1 MFETHVLNLGTVSTA
16 PVLLLQSLIGELAMD
31 RKDKI
36 LHAAIDEFADK
47 GYHLARVR
55 DICAKAK
62 ANLAAINYYFGGKEA
77 LYREVIEFVFNIS
90 DPFDLV
96 VKNHEHNMNPEKY
109 LLSWIEAFLES
120 TSSESPLYKYR
131 YKIIIH
137 EMVSPSP
144 LLPEIMEHKM
154 TPRLT
159 RLKEIVRKIKG
170 SQIPEDEISA
180 ICLLIIGQC
189 IYFFNKPMVE
199 GFTGQKDFVDKN
211 IKLIAGKIIKTLTI

>member
-1 MFETHVLNLGTVSTA
+1 
-16 PVLLLQSLIGELAMD
+16 MD

-36 LHAAIDEFADK
+36 LHAAINEFTDK

-55 DICAKAK
+55 DICDNAQ

-77 LYREVIEFVFNIS
+77 LYREVIESVFNIP

-96 VKNHEHNMNPEKY
+96 VKDRTHEMKPEEY
-109 LLSWIEAFLES
+109 LMCWIESFLKC
-120 TSSESPLYKYR
+120 TSSENPLYKYR

-144 LLPEIMEHKM
+144 LLPEIMELKM
-154 TPRLT
+154 LPRLAK
-159 RLKEIVRKIKG
+159 LKEIVRKLKG
-170 SQIPEDEISA
+170 SQSPDDEISA
-180 ICLLIIGQC
+180 LCMLTIGQC

-211 IKLIAGKIIKTLTI
+211 IKLIAGKIIKTLTS

>member
-1 MFETHVLNLGTVSTA
+1 
-16 PVLLLQSLIGELAMD
+16 MD

-36 LHAAIDEFADK
+36 LHAAIDEFTDK
-47 GYHLARVR
+47 GYHLARIR
-55 DICAKAK
+55 AICDKAK

-96 VKNHEHNMNPEKY
+96 IKDRAHEMKPEEY
-109 LLSWIEAFLES
+109 LLQWIESFLQC
-120 TSSESPLYKYR
+120 TSSENPLYKYR

-144 LLPEIMEHKM
+144 LLPEIMAHKM
-154 TPRLT
+154 IPRLA
-159 RLKEIVRKIKG
+159 RLKEIVKNLKG
-170 SQIPEDEISA
+170 SRTTDDEVSTL
-180 ICLLIIGQC
+180 CMLIIGQC

-199 GFTGQKDFVDKN
+199 GFTGQKDFVGKN

>member
-1 MFETHVLNLGTVSTA
+1 
-16 PVLLLQSLIGELAMD
+16 MD

-36 LHAAIDEFADK
+36 LHAAIDEFTDK

-55 DICAKAK
+55 DICDKAK

-77 LYREVIEFVFNIS
+77 LYREVIEFVFNIA

-96 VKNHEHNMNPEKY
+96 VKDRTQKMNPEEY
-109 LLSWIEAFLES
+109 LQHWIESFLEC
-120 TSSESPLYKYR
+120 TSSENPLYKYR
-131 YKIIIH
+131 YKVIIH

-154 TPRLT
+154 IPRLA
-159 RLKEIVRKIKG
+159 RLKEIVRKLKG
-170 SQIPEDEISA
+170 GQTTEDEISA
-180 ICLLIIGQC
+180 LCMLTVGQC

-199 GFTGQKDFVDKN
+199 GFTGQKDFVGKN
-211 IKLIAGKIIKTLTI
+211 IKLLAGKIIKTLTI

>member
-1 MFETHVLNLGTVSTA
+1 
-16 PVLLLQSLIGELAMD
+16 MD

-36 LHAAIDEFADK
+36 LHAAIDEFTDK
-47 GYHLARVR
+47 GYHRATVR
-55 DICAKAK
+55 DICNKAK

-77 LYREVIEFVFNIS
+77 LYREIIESVFNIP

-96 VKNHEHNMNPEKY
+96 VKDRTYEMKPEEY
-109 LLSWIEAFLES
+109 LLHWIESFLKC
-120 TSSESPLYKYR
+120 TSSENPLYKYR

-154 TPRLT
+154 LPRLAK
-159 RLKEIVRKIKG
+159 LKEIVKKLKG
-170 SQIPEDEISA
+170 SQTPDDEINA
-180 ICLLIIGQC
+180 LCMLTIGQC

-211 IKLIAGKIIKTLTI
+211 IKLIAGKIIKTLTS